1 MLAFS
6 PGQPSSKDNDDI
18 VILSLSLDLP
28 LRTHTDVS
36 RQVLDPDS

>member
-6 PGQPSSKDNDDI
+6 LAQPSSKDNDDI
-18 VILSLSLDLP
+18 VILLLSFDLP
-28 LRTHTDVS
+28 LRTHIDAS